1 MGNSG
6 RQRQRLACDGFAPKR
21 EPWPQGVRPMVK
33 RNVRFTIGGA
43 RRGRLRRPPAR
54 EARRCGH
61 ESRELRTAIL
71 SHDNDNGRERQTD
84 N

>member
-1 MGNSG
+1 MGVRGNSALRG
-6 RQRQRLACDGFAPKR
+6 VNEATTTANTRRRLTCGGFAPER
-21 EPWPQGVRPMVK
+21 VPLPQGV
-33 RNVRFTIGGA
+33 
-43 RRGRLRRPPAR
+43 RRPPAR

-61 ESRELRTAIL
+61 ESRELQTAIL